1 MSYPT
6 IHAIVSGLL
15 FAIALFIT
23 FLIFPKGDSS
33 LSTRKIARLGVLLS
47 VALILGLLESFLPPI
62 FLPGMRL
69 GLANISILLV
79 LYLYG
84 IRDGF
89 FVAILKAILVGLLRG
104 SLFSM
109 GGYMAL
115 AGTFLSFVIMAILHF
130 AFKKMS
136 IIGISLT
143 GSLFHVLG
151 QIGVAYLF
159 LGTPILSYLP
169 WLLFIAFF
177 TGIGIGLIT
186 KIILMRTRFV
196 AYLKKG

>member
-33 LSTRKIARLGVLLS
+33 LSTRKIAKLGVLLS
-47 VALILGLLESFLPPI
+47 IALILGLLESFLPPI

-79 LYLYG
+79 LYLCG

-89 FVAILKAILVGLLRG
+89 LVAILKAILVGLLRG

-130 AFKKMS
+130 AFKQMS

-159 LGTPILSYLP
+159 LGNPILGYLP

-196 AYLKKG
+196 TYLKKG